1 MGMPFD
7 QDGKM
12 GRSGT
17 FLKSW
22 YASLETPH
30 FYQKKGPK
38 SISNEW
44 VEQEVLSKLP
54 AREDPRD
61 LAYTYCKFV
70 GDRIAESLLEVD
82 FNTVLVTGGGTH
94 NRALL
99 DALEEALGVKV
110 VVPKAEIINFKEAL
124 IFSFMAVLKLR
135 KEVNVLKSVTG
146 AFEDSSSGVYYSP

>member
-1 MGMPFD
+1 M
-7 QDGKM
+7 
-12 GRSGT
+12 
-17 FLKSW
+17 
-22 YASLETPH
+22 
-30 FYQKKGPK
+30 
-38 SISNEW
+38 
-44 VEQEVLSKLP
+44 
-54 AREDPRD
+54 
-61 LAYTYCKFV
+61 
-70 GDRIAESLLEVD
+70 D

-99 DALEEALGVKV
+99 DTLEAALGVKI